1 MYCLQAYLLGEVL
14 LSCALPR
21 VLLRPEGH
29 ECAHQSRREEPFGQR
44 VQSKFAR
51 CLKELLTPASYS
63 RRLGYLQKPNGL
75 LHPMVGQY
83 LDNEK
88 LRFLALSPEVRKQ
101 QLNKAAKRLGRDY
114 P

>member
-1 MYCLQAYLLGEVL
+1 
-14 LSCALPR
+14 
-21 VLLRPEGH
+21 
-29 ECAHQSRREEPFGQR
+29 
-44 VQSKFAR
+44 
-51 CLKELLTPASYS
+51 
-63 RRLGYLQKPNGL
+63 
-75 LHPMVGQY
+75 MVGQY